1 MKTISYFLVAVLLL
15 GACKN
20 TKSNNETESVSTDE
34 QTLIQTLKEQLIA
47 SDNPLERIKINMQI
61 TDLQFKNA
69 SEEDRP
75 KLYYD
80 MTTFNWV
87 ELDRINEKES
97 EYLESYY
104 SYRFDDEGESRE
116 PHDSIKQKE
125 KPYLEA
131 GLVFEELGE
140 GLVQLVFSE
149 DFYNKYEKQLSE
161 DYQEYL
167 RLERDATNIAPDAV
181 LILAWEDIADLIARY
196 EAYAE
201 KYPQNIGF
209 FKMLAENYEFL
220 QRAFVTGTD
229 NTLIV
234 DENGQL
240 LSELKTEWLR
250 FSKAYPKS
258 PTTKLIQIALA
269 EKQYAEPHI
278 YTLIEK
284 INKAQSVSDD
294 PYMSNKQ

>member
-47 SDNPLERIKINMQI
+47 SDNPLERIKINVQI
-61 TDLQFKNA
+61 ADLQFKNA
-69 SEEDRP
+69 SEEDKQ

-97 EYLESYY
+97 EYLENYY
-104 SYRFDDEGESRE
+104 SYRFDDEGEARE

-125 KPYLEA
+125 KPYLDA
-131 GLVFEELGE
+131 GLVFKELGE
-140 GLVQLVFSE
+140 GLVEIDFPE
-149 DFYNKYEKQLSE
+149 DFYSKYEKQLSE

-167 RLERDATNIAPDAV
+167 RLERDATNIAPDAI
-181 LILAWEDIADLIARY
+181 LILAWEDIADLIVRY

-201 KYPQNIGF
+201 KYPQNIGL
-209 FKMLAENYEFL
+209 FKMLAGNYEFL
-220 QRAFVTGTD
+220 QQAFVTGTD

-284 INKAQSVSDD
+284 INKAQSASDD

>member
-1 MKTISYFLVAVLLL
+1 MKVISYFLVAVLLL

-47 SDNPLERIKINMQI
+47 SDNPLERIKINVQI
-61 TDLQFKNA
+61 ADLQFKNA

-104 SYRFDDEGESRE
+104 SYRFNDEGESRE

-131 GLVFEELGE
+131 GLVFKELGE
-140 GLVQLVFSE
+140 GLVEIDFPE
-149 DFYNKYEKQLSE
+149 DFYSKYEKQLSE

-167 RLERDATNIAPDAV
+167 RLERDATNIAPDAI
-181 LILAWEDIADLIARY
+181 LILAWEDIADLIVRY

-201 KYPQNIGF
+201 KYPQNIGL
-209 FKMLAENYEFL
+209 FKMLAGNYEFL
-220 QRAFVTGTD
+220 QQTFVTGTD

-284 INKAQSVSDD
+284 INKAQSASDD

>member
-34 QTLIQTLKEQLIA
+34 QKLIQTLKEQLIA

-167 RLERDATNIAPDAV
+167 RLERDATNIAPDAI

>member
-1 MKTISYFLVAVLLL
+1 MKVISYFLVAVLLL

-167 RLERDATNIAPDAV
+167 RLERDATNIAPDAI

>member
-34 QTLIQTLKEQLIA
+34 QKLIQTLKEQLIA

-201 KYPQNIGF
+201 KYPQNIGL

>member
-1 MKTISYFLVAVLLL
+1 MKVISYFLVAVLLL

-69 SEEDRP
+69 SEEDKQ

-80 MTTFNWV
+80 MTTFNWM

>member
-1 MKTISYFLVAVLLL
+1 MKVISYFLVAVLLL

-34 QTLIQTLKEQLIA
+34 QKLIQTLKEQLIA